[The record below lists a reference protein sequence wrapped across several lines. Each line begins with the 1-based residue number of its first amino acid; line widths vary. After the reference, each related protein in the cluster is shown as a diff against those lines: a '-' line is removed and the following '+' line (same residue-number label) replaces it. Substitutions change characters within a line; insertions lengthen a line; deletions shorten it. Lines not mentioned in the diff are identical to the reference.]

1 MKVKV
6 MRSNPGY
13 LFKMIFYFNCQYIF
27 RISWM
32 PVVIC
37 LSIVI
42 IGLVTIYIKK
52 LTISRSFYNIPQS
65 NIKCSTSPNMSRQ
78 NSTSS
83 LNGFSPFW
91 TCRTL
96 SRHVW
101 TCWTLDIGL
110 RLGMAIPRRFSFLE
124 ESRSRGMANLH
135 SSGIE
140 EDGIYS
146 SGSLGNFEEW
156 VIQKIIKNLDK
167 HPKNSNKF
175 WKKLKKNSAL
185 ILYFKVG

>member
-1 MKVKV
+1 MLKINLKIDYEAILKIKFVDQLW
-6 MRSNPGY
+6 RSITSEISFEDQNPRY
-13 LFKMIFYFNCQYIF
+13 HLEDLDW
-27 RISWM
+27 RSIS
-32 PVVIC
+32 V
-37 LSIVI
+37 
-42 IGLVTIYIKK
+42 
-52 LTISRSFYNIPQS
+52 
-65 NIKCSTSPNMSRQ
+65 
-78 NSTSS
+78 
-83 LNGFSPFW
+83 
-91 TCRTL
+91 
-96 SRHVW
+96 
-101 TCWTLDIGL
+101 TLDICSEDPIDGQTL
-110 RLGMAIPRRFSFLE
+110 RLEMAIPWRFSFLE